1 MRMNMESG
9 MSMKLILKNIKS
21 RLSFG
26 QMVLPY
32 RKRRGVMLQNIVF
45 GFCVIY
51 LAVVLPIT
59 FCVAVVS
66 VIVSIVNL

>member
-1 MRMNMESG
+1 
-9 MSMKLILKNIKS
+9 
-21 RLSFG
+21 
-26 QMVLPY
+26 
-32 RKRRGVMLQNIVF
+32 MLQDIVF

-66 VIVSIVNL
+66 VVISILTL

>member
-1 MRMNMESG
+1 
-9 MSMKLILKNIKS
+9 
-21 RLSFG
+21 
-26 QMVLPY
+26 MVLPY